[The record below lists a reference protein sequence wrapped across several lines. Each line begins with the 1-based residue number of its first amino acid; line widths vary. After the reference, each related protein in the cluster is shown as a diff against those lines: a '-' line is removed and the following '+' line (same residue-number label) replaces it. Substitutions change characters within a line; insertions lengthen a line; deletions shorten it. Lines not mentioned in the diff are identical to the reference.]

1 MFLLFYVLALVLV
14 ELNVR
19 LTLLINNQSNLKWN
33 QKTQVSKTIERLIQ
47 FILKIEEIRDLF
59 GSFKKNRKLVL
70 FIFISKMLK
79 Y

>member
-47 FILKIEEIRDLF
+47 FILKIEEIRDF
-59 GSFKKNRKLVL
+59 IWFIQKK
-70 FIFISKMLK
+70 
-79 Y
+79 